1 MKRMQVN
8 SPEYRS
14 IVSGLLGKEV
24 KFETGEEKGSYIF
37 KPTNESLTAMAA
49 KYGTT
54 LELFTRIIEQL
65 KLSDN
70 LIASKNKYNKG
81 YLTMNSGEIFLFNL
95 KTFELNKMKVSKVI
109 EKGFNIFVFIEG
121 FPLSTEQDKRI
132 KEEVTKILLSTQ
144 KLDVLN
150 KDTLEIILTSSTAED
165 VANLCQTNAN
175 FRRVCNDPKVFQR
188 LIDKHYPSTK
198 YTDDPKKQ
206 FYFLTETAKKYDKFD
221 PIVRKSYDDGLS
233 VRLTVEGTDREV
245 RGEVRKDY
253 KKIIYSNISTTSWSG
268 TSPKVAINLGHAY
281 IALGEIVEIMRNT
294 FPEIPDNLRKYG
306 PKDV

>member
-1 MKRMQVN
+1 MQVN

-14 IVSGLLGKEV
+14 MVSGLLGKEV
-24 KFETGEEKGSYIF
+24 KFESGQEGDAGSYIF
-37 KPTNESLTAMAA
+37 RPTNESLTAIAA

-54 LELFTRIIEQL
+54 LEMLNRIIEHL

-70 LIASKNKYNKG
+70 LVASKNSYNKG
-81 YLTMNSGEIFLFNL
+81 YLTMNSGEIFPFNL

-188 LIDKHYPSTK
+188 LIDKHYPGTK
-198 YTDDPKKQ
+198 YTDDPRKQ
-206 FYFLTETAKKYDKFD
+206 FYFLTETAKKYNKFD
-221 PIVRKSYDDGLS
+221 PFIQNAYSTS
-233 VRLTVEGTDREV
+233 SARLTVEGTSREV
-245 RGEVRKDY
+245 EGYVRKDY
-253 KKIIYSNISTTSWSG
+253 KGTNLIANISTTSWSG

-281 IALGEIVEIMRNT
+281 IALGEIVEMLRNT
-294 FPEIPDNLRKYG
+294 FPEIPDNLRKYV
-306 PKDV
+306 PKDI